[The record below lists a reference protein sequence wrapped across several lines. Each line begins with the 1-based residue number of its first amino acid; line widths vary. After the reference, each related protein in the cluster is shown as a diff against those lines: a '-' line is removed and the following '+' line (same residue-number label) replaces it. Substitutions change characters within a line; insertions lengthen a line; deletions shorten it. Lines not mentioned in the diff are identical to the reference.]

1 MRDPLAPV
9 VDERVVDLLEI
20 RPPRGRLVHRQPQAV
35 TRPPEVE
42 AALRLEH
49 HRQVSGQ
56 PRHRPDLDELTAERP
71 DRQLRPELRRVGA
84 GRDHEHV
91 AHDVAGVDAFAQVD
105 AERLRPRHQLTR
117 DAERI
122 GHPVLP
128 AGDRAEDVVHVQ
140 PVDQAR
146 VDALD
151 RHTEPPLQFHA
162 LLERRKPVRG
172 RGQEQVADLLE
183 ERPSQLLEEADRL
196 ASQAYLGLCRE
207 LLAHTAHR
215 LARRAR
221 SNPRL
226 VREDDVVRTP
236 QGELVGDARADRARA
251 GYDDSS
257 HRSSSDFSSGRSDRR
272 GRLTSSR
279 TGTPSRPRQ
288 NFAAAWNG

>member
-1 MRDPLAPV
+1 M
-9 VDERVVDLLEI
+9 
-20 RPPRGRLVHRQPQAV
+20 
-35 TRPPEVE
+35 E

-49 HRQVSGQ
+49 HRQVCGEAG
-56 PRHRPDLDELTAERP
+56 HRPDLDELTAERP
-71 DRQLRPELRRVGA
+71 DRQLRPELRGFGA

-91 AHDVAGVDAFAQVD
+91 AHDIAGIDAFAQVD

-122 GHPVLP
+122 GHSVLP
-128 AGDRAEDVVHVQ
+128 AGDRPEDVVHVQ

-146 VDALD
+146 VDSLNWHA
-151 RHTEPPLQFHA
+151 EPPLQLHA
-162 LLERRKPVRG
+162 LLERREPVRG

-183 ERPSQLLEEADRL
+183 ERPSELLEEADRL
-196 ASQAYLGLCRE
+196 AGQAHLGLCRE
-207 LLAHTAHR
+207 LLPHTAHR

-221 SNPRL
+221 GNPRL
-226 VREDDVVRTP
+226 VREDDVVRAA
-236 QGELVGDARADRARA
+236 QSELVGDARADRAGA
-251 GYDDSS
+251 GYDDAS
-257 HRSSSDFSSGRSDRR
+257 HRSSSDFSSGRSGRR